1 MSIATTL
8 RVPFVFVEFDSSF
21 ASQGPA
27 LLPYKVL
34 LMGGMTSA
42 ATKAANSISRVSS
55 ADEARTFFG
64 AGSQLHLMF
73 RAWFLNNTITEV
85 YGQPIADDGAA
96 TASTYTLTV
105 TGPATAAGTIYLYIG
120 GVRITVS
127 VANAD
132 AQNSI
137 ASAINT
143 AVGAKTDLPCTSGVG
158 TNIVTLTMK
167 NKGPNGNDLD
177 IRLNYNEGEVLPT
190 GVSIA
195 IAAGVSGATA
205 PTLTTPIANWA
216 DQWFQLIV
224 APYIDA
230 TSLTAIETEL
240 ASRAGATRM
249 IDGFYIT
256 GRIGNL
262 GSQTS
267 FGSGRNSQFVCVM
280 DANKTPTTPWEMA
293 AATAG
298 QVAIEG
304 NTDPARPFQTLA
316 LSGILPPGITE
327 RRTMADN
334 NSLLYDGISTFYVD
348 QGAVVRIQRMITMY
362 QKNAANADDTAYL
375 DLNTGLTLMYLRYSF
390 RNHILTR
397 YARAKLA
404 DDGTP
409 VPAGQS
415 IITPQIGKNEAVAW
429 FLQMRDELGL
439 VENLD
444 QFKTDLICQRSGVDV
459 NRLEWILPPDLI
471 NQFVVGAVT
480 MKFRL

>member
-1 MSIATTL
+1 MSISTTL

-34 LMGGMTSA
+34 LIGGQIAA
-42 ATKAANSISRVSS
+42 ATKTANAITRVTS
-55 ADEARTFFG
+55 ADDARTFYG

-73 RAWFLNNTITEV
+73 VSWFANNQMTAV
-85 YGQPIADDGAA
+85 YGQGIADDGAA

-105 TGPATAAGTIYLYIG
+105 TGPATAAGTIYVYVS

-127 VANAD
+127 VANGD
-132 AQNSI
+132 AQNAI
-137 ASAINT
+137 ATAINT
-143 AVGAKTDLPCTSGVG
+143 AIAAKTDLPVTSGVA
-158 TNIVTLTMK
+158 TNVVTLTAK
-167 NKGPNGNDLD
+167 NKGPNGSDLD
-177 IRLNYNEGEVLPT
+177 VRLNYNEGETLPT
-190 GVSIA
+190 GVAVA
-195 IAAGVSGATA
+195 IAAGVLGATA
-205 PTLTTPIANWA
+205 PTLTSAIAAWA
-216 DQWFQLIV
+216 DEWFQLV
-224 APYIDA
+224 VGPYVDA

-256 GRIGNL
+256 ARIGNL
-262 GSQTS
+262 SSQTT
-267 FGSGRNSQFVCVM
+267 FGAGRNSQFVVVM
-280 DANKTPTTPWEMA
+280 DSNKTPTSAWAMA
-293 AATAG
+293 AAAAA
-298 QVAIEG
+298 QIAIEG

-316 LSGILPPGITE
+316 LSGILPPAISE
-327 RRTMADN
+327 RRTMADC
-334 NSLLYDGISTFYVD
+334 NSLLFDGISTFYTD

-390 RNHILTR
+390 RNHILSR

-429 FLQMRDELGL
+429 FLQMRDLGL

-444 QFKTDLICQRSGVDV
+444 QFKTDLICIRSTVDV

-471 NQFVVGAVT
+471 NQFVVGAAT
-480 MKFRL
+480 IKFRL